1 MSGNVKKTCKILV
14 VVDMQKDFIDG
25 SLGTKEAQA
34 IVPNVLEKVK
44 NFKGDYII
52 FTRDT
57 HNDDYLFS
65 KEGEKLPVKHC
76 IQGTKGWEIEKS
88 LRKWIDDNHFS
99 QGIPVGIIDKPTFG
113 SVPMNNGTPN
123 VIGRINEIIERTGA
137 KEVNVEIC
145 GLITDICVLH
155 NAIIL
160 KSFFYDNGN
169 ITVDSSCCA
178 GSTPENHQKALDIM
192 AIGHINIK

>member
-1 MSGNVKKTCKILV
+1 MDRKCKKSVDILLV
-14 VVDMQKDFIDG
+14 IDMQDDFITG

-57 HNDDYLFS
+57 HTEDYLYT
-65 KEGEKLPVKHC
+65 KEGEKLPIQHC

-88 LRKWIDDNHFS
+88 LKKWIDGNHFAG
-99 QGIPVGIIDKPTFG
+99 GIPVGIINKPTFG
-113 SVPMNNGTPN
+113 SVPIQDGNSN
-123 VIGRINEIIERTGA
+123 VIDRVKRVMEEHSADCVNIECLG
-137 KEVNVEIC
+137 VC
-145 GLITDICVLH
+145 TDICLISNVL
-155 NAIIL
+155 AL
-160 KSFFYDNGN
+160 KAFFYDCAE

-178 GSTPENHQKALDIM
+178 GVTPEKHEAALEVM
-192 AIGHINIK
+192 RSCQINVI